1 MICIALV
8 YVIDCYIVREQ
19 HVLIRS
25 LSIFFVCVIVA
36 ACKVYYCYIRKTRRE
51 NCKSTAKHNVYDE
64 DYYRVH
70 RCQTHLSRD
79 YEHSKEV
86 INKLKA
92 ENDDLRKQLK
102 ENVSHIARMTRRLSS
117 KRIELARLNQA
128 NERKDSEIK
137 MHEET
142 AKIQGLELQQLQEQ
156 LATREKEVTSLNNE
170 LSTKQTELQE
180 VHEKLA
186 THQKELTTLANQMI
200 HKEQELEHCQEIL
213 ATVLEQVKKKKKTSR
228 SSTQQPTLQ
237 RPVAMETIGHDTTMA
252 CSTDETGFMSDNQ
265 VVPDTHQTTFN
276 YPITCSS
283 RAVDTTLP
291 FQQYANGM

>member
-8 YVIDCYIVREQ
+8 YVVDCYIAREQ

-25 LSIFFVCVIVA
+25 LSAFFVCIVVA
-36 ACKVYYCYIRKTRRE
+36 AGKIYYRYIREKRKE
-51 NCKSTAKHNVYDE
+51 NCKSTARHNVYDE
-64 DYYRVH
+64 DYHRVCE
-70 RCQTHLSRD
+70 RQTHLSRD
-79 YEHSKEV
+79 YEHSKEA
-86 INKLKA
+86 NNNLKA

-102 ENVSHIARMTRRLSS
+102 EKDSHIARMTRRLSS
-117 KRIELARLNQA
+117 KRTELARLNQA

-137 MHEET
+137 MHEGT

-186 THQKELTTLANQMI
+186 AYQEELTTLADQMI

-213 ATVLEQVKKKKKTSR
+213 AALREQIYQGLDELFISHDEALSQLEEVVYLNFLLNH
-228 SSTQQPTLQ
+228 SSL
-237 RPVAMETIGHDTTMA
+237 
-252 CSTDETGFMSDNQ
+252 STFSCAGVIHISYSIDE
-265 VVPDTHQTTFN
+265 
-276 YPITCSS
+276 
-283 RAVDTTLP
+283 
-291 FQQYANGM
+291 

>member
-1 MICIALV
+1 MVCVALV
-8 YVIDCYIVREQ
+8 YAVDYIVREQ

-25 LSIFFVCVIVA
+25 LLVFFVCVIVA
-36 ACKVYYCYIRKTRRE
+36 TGKVYYRYIRKKRKE

-64 DYYRVH
+64 DYHRVCE
-70 RCQTHLSRD
+70 RQTRLSRD

-86 INKLKA
+86 INNLKA
-92 ENDDLRKQLK
+92 ENDDLKKQLK
-102 ENVSHIARMTRRLSS
+102 EKDSHIARMTRKLSS
-117 KRIELARLNQA
+117 KRTELARLNQA

-213 ATVLEQVKKKKKTSR
+213 ATVQEQVYQGLDELSISHDEALMQLEEAYKLVVYLIILLNH
-228 SSTQQPTLQ
+228 SSLS
-237 RPVAMETIGHDTTMA
+237 MFA
-252 CSTDETGFMSDNQ
+252 CA
-265 VVPDTHQTTFN
+265 
-276 YPITCSS
+276 
-283 RAVDTTLP
+283 RAVHVSSISYSIDE
-291 FQQYANGM
+291 